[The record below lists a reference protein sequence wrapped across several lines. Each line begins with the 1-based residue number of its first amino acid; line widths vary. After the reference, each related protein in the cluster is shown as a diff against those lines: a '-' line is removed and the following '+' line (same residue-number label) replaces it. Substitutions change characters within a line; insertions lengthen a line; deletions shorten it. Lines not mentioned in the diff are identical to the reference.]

1 MKRWKQILEAMALAM
16 TYAEAGDWQ
25 SVREFLHET
34 NRPSRPNR
42 ADQHK
47 RRQKRPRATIYRG

>member
-25 SVREFLHET
+25 SAREFLNET
-34 NRPSRPNR
+34 NRPSRPNQV
-42 ADQHK
+42 DQHK